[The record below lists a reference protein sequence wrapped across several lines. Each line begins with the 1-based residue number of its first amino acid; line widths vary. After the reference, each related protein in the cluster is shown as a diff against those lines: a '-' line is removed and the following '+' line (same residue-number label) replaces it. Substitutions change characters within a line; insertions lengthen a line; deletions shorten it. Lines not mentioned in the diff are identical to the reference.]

1 MVDKNINKNH
11 DQNLNKNSFS
21 KKRIDDFDKAKLQ
34 EFYSSILGNNMEEVK
49 KNSQRL
55 RLKIYVFGLFI
66 IVLTLILT
74 FFMEV
79 NKINFG
85 HYFLKHKISI

>member
-11 DQNLNKNSFS
+11 DHNLNKNSFS
-21 KKRIDDFDKAKLQ
+21 YIFIDDFDKAKLQ
-34 EFYSSILGNNMEEVK
+34 EFYSSILGNNIEEVK

-74 FFMEV
+74 FFME
-79 NKINFG
+79 
-85 HYFLKHKISI
+85 KISFVTS

>member
-1 MVDKNINKNH
+1 MLDKNINKN
-11 DQNLNKNSFS
+11 DDNNLNKNSFS

-74 FFMEV
+74 LFME
-79 NKINFG
+79 
-85 HYFLKHKISI
+85 KISFVTS

>member
-11 DQNLNKNSFS
+11 DHNLNKNSFS
-21 KKRIDDFDKAKLQ
+21 KKNIDDFDKAKLQ
-34 EFYSSILGNNMEEVK
+34 EFYSSILGNKMEEVK

-74 FFMEV
+74 LFVE
-79 NKINFG
+79 
-85 HYFLKHKISI
+85 KISFVTS

>member
-11 DQNLNKNSFS
+11 DHILNKNSFS
-21 KKRIDDFDKAKLQ
+21 KKNIDDFDKAKLQ

-74 FFMEV
+74 FFME
-79 NKINFG
+79 
-85 HYFLKHKISI
+85 KISFVTS

>member
-1 MVDKNINKNH
+1 MVDKNINKNDDH
-11 DQNLNKNSFS
+11 NLNKNSFS

-34 EFYSSILGNNMEEVK
+34 EFYNSILGNNMEEVK

-74 FFMEV
+74 LFVE
-79 NKINFG
+79 
-85 HYFLKHKISI
+85 KISFVTS

>member
-1 MVDKNINKNH
+1 MVDKNINKNDDH
-11 DQNLNKNSFS
+11 NLNKNSFS

-55 RLKIYVFGLFI
+55 RFKIYVFGLFI

-74 FFMEV
+74 IFVE
-79 NKINFG
+79 
-85 HYFLKHKISI
+85 KISFVTS

>member
-1 MVDKNINKNH
+1 MVDKNKNS
-11 DQNLNKNSFS
+11 NLNENTFS
-21 KKRIDDFDKAKLQ
+21 KKSIDDFDKAELQ
-34 EFYSSILGNNMEEVK
+34 EFYGSVLGNNMEEVK

-74 FFMEV
+74 FFME
-79 NKINFG
+79 
-85 HYFLKHKISI
+85 KISFVTS

>member
-1 MVDKNINKNH
+1 MVNKNINKNH
-11 DQNLNKNSFS
+11 DHNLNKNSFS

-74 FFMEV
+74 FFMQ
-79 NKINFG
+79 
-85 HYFLKHKISI
+85 KISFVTS